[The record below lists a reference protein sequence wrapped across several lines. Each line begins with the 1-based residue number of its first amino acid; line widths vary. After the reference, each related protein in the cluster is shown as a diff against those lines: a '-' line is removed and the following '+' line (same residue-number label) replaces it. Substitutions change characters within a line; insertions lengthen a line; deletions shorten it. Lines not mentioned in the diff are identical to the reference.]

1 MAKSTSVS
9 SNPDDVFYSIV
20 RTIVLPKCLGFVI
33 SIILIDSSHNWV
45 NTRVEICQLVTS

>member
-9 SNPDDVFYSIV
+9 SNPDDVFHSIA
-20 RTIVLPKCLGFVI
+20 RTIVLPKCLNLVI

-45 NTRVEICQLVTS
+45 NTRVEIRQPVTS